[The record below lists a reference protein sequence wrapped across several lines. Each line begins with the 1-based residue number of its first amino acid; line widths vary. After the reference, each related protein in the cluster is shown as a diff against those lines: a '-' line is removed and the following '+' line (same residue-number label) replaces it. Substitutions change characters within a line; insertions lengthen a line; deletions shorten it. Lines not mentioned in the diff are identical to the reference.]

1 MFLCLP
7 TFLESQQEPKVMT
20 AMCQDP
26 KMIQAYKEGK
36 DLYASI
42 ASLSFNKSYEDCLEF
57 YLDENGNKTDKTN
70 KEGKERRSSAKSI
83 LLGILY
89 GRGLRSVAEQLN
101 TTKKKAQEIQD
112 KIFKGFPAIKKF
124 NEDSLTMAKN
134 EGYVTTFWGRKRR
147 LPNIQ
152 LPELEF
158 QYNGGMIDTDPL
170 RFDMSTIVSDI
181 PPQLIRKYKAK
192 MQKAWGKERAKII
205 AEAKKEGLTIID
217 NNSKIADAK
226 RQTVNARIQGSAAD
240 MTKKAL
246 AIIEQNERLKELGFK
261 VVLQVHDEAVAECPI
276 ENAKECAELFAKCMA
291 DSAVDLGIPMN
302 CDVVAFKQWYG
313 EEISLKE

>member
-124 NEDSLTMAKN
+124 EEDSLIMAKN

-170 RFDMSTIVSDI
+170 RFDMSTVVSDI

-205 AEAKKEGLTIID
+205 SEAKAEGLTIID
-217 NNSKIADAK
+217 NNSKIADAT

-240 MTKKAL
+240 MSKKAMV
-246 AIIEQNERLKELGFK
+246 IIANNPRLKELGFK
-261 VVLQVHDEAVAECPI
+261 LLLQVHDRLLPYNLSWI
-276 ENAKECAELFAKCMA
+276 
-291 DSAVDLGIPMN
+291 
-302 CDVVAFKQWYG
+302 
-313 EEISLKE
+313 